1 MTLNEE
7 ICSLSGFTDIYE
19 QQRVNKVDSTLGVAT
34 FTTTNIFFFNLR
46 IFLYLFSPI
55 SSLHVIFGQGVTVL
69 NSLSACNGHFCCC
82 TEDILFYIRYSF
94 I

>member
-7 ICSLSGFTDIYE
+7 RCSLSGFTDIE
-19 QQRVNKVDSTLGVAT
+19 QQQRVNRVDRPLGVAT
-34 FTTTNIFFFNLR
+34 FTTTNIFFYLI

-55 SSLHVIFGQGVTVL
+55 SSLHVIFGHGVTVL

-82 TEDILFYIRYSF
+82 NEDLLFYIRYSF